1 MNKNFKI
8 FSLIILIVLIV
19 VLIAFVLKFKDSI
32 FQKQEESVFP
42 SERAEKF
49 SVSSGSSLP
58 AFAKQ
63 LIIDPYDVIQ
73 GERQIFSVW
82 ARDEQGI
89 ESVVGEVYTDRGG
102 ESFDLSLVEGD
113 EKMGRWQG
121 EWTTKYLDLKDIY
134 SFSLTAV
141 SREGKSTKMTPTFD
155 VSH

>member
-1 MNKNFKI
+1 MNKNFKT
-8 FSLIILIVLIV
+8 FSLIIFIVLIV
-19 VLIAFVLKFKDSI
+19 LVFRFKDSI
-32 FQKQEESVFP
+32 FQKQEKSIFP

-63 LIIDPYDVIQ
+63 LIIDPYNVVQ
-73 GERQIFSVW
+73 GERQVFSVW

-121 EWTTKYLDLKDIY
+121 EWTTKDLDLKDTY

-141 SREGKSTKMTPTFD
+141 SREGKSTKMTSSFD
-155 VSH
+155 IQ